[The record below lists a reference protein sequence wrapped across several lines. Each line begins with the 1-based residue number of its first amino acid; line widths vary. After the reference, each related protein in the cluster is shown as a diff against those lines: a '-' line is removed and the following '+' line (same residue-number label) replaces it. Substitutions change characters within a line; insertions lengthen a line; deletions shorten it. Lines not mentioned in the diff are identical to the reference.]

1 MSGPLLTPC
10 VFVSQLQE
18 PVSEMSFTAAR
29 FALAHSYKPARS

>member
-1 MSGPLLTPC
+1 MSGPLLTPR

-18 PVSEMSFTAAR
+18 PVSEMSYNPAR

>member
-10 VFVSQLQE
+10 VFVPQLQE
-18 PVSEMSFTAAR
+18 PVSEMINAAR